1 MDLSTHLER
10 VLVVGITP
18 YFLEKGNVWFQEN
31 FAKILEARQTQAF
44 FQDNTLLLEQGA
56 ELGLSPLLRK
66 LDELGYEKVFEVRDP
81 GEFTHIGGHVEMFP
95 INSSNAIRIEFLG
108 NIVETI
114 ERLEKSAD
122 EKTAKNILKKRLQS
136 QKLYADLQGLK
147 SGDYVVHLDHGVG
160 RFAGFSYLV
169 AGMLYSEEK
178 IQDTNYKIQNTKY
191 YTLEYAGD
199 DKLYIPIGLEKKLSR
214 YVGFGEPHISRLG
227 SSFWSK
233 TKRKI
238 KEGVEKLAQQL
249 LDLYAQREVTSRLPY
264 QEPSLLSEHV
274 ASTFQYEET
283 PDQVQALQEINK
295 DLRGREP
302 MDRLLCGDVGFGK
315 TEVALRTMVRT
326 VEQGYQAALLA
337 PTTILA
343 YQHFQNFSA
352 RLKDLPLHVVFLS
365 RLQTQKEQHAALE
378 KIRAGKA
385 DLIVSTHRLFSSDVQ
400 FKNLGLLVI
409 DDEQRFG
416 VRQKEKLRELRTSLD
431 VLSLSATPI
440 PRTLY
445 MSLASLKNISII
457 QTPPEGRFPAHIV
470 VQKRNEKVIRKAIEK
485 ELTRK
490 GQVYYLHNRIGT
502 IALVKKRLGHLVP
515 TARIGIVHGRL
526 RERELI
532 RVMDEF
538 KNRTYDVLVATTI
551 IENGLDLP
559 NVNTLVVEDA
569 AKLGLAQAYQIRGRV
584 GRSHTE
590 SFAYFLH
597 GAKLESKA
605 KLRLQALSE
614 AGALGSG
621 YRIALRD
628 MEIRGAGNILGKEQS
643 GNVNAVGLNLYCQ
656 MLSEAVEKLKS

>member
-108 NIVETI
+108 NTVETI

>member
-1 MDLSTHLER
+1 MEQTHPSKTLER
-10 VLVVGITP
+10 ILIVGVTP

-31 FAKILEARQTQAF
+31 FAQILKARQTQVF
-44 FQDNTLLLEQGA
+44 FQEHTLLLEKDQ
-56 ELGLSPLLRK
+56 EYSLSELLRK

-81 GEFTHIGGHVEMFP
+81 GEFMHLGGHVEIFP
-95 INSSNAIRIEFLG
+95 INSPNAVRIEFLG
-108 NIVETI
+108 NKVETI
-114 ERLEKSAD
+114 ERLEKSAN
-122 EKTAKNILKKRLQS
+122 EEVAKNILKKRLKS
-136 QKLYADLQGLK
+136 QKLFSDIKNLK
-147 SGDYVVHLDHGVG
+147 EGEYLVHLDHGVG
-160 RFAGFSYLV
+160 RFAGMQEL
-169 AGMLYSEEK
+169 G
-178 IQDTNYKIQNTKY
+178 QGQHY
-191 YTLEYAGD
+191 YAMEYDSG
-199 DKLYIPIGLEKKLSR
+199 DKLFVPVGLERKLSR

-227 SSFWSK
+227 SPFWSK

-238 KEGVEKLAQQL
+238 KEEVEKLAQQL

-264 QEPSLLSEHV
+264 QEPSILSEHV
-274 ASTFQYEET
+274 VASFQYKET
-283 PDQVQALQEINK
+283 PDQAQALQEIYK
-295 DLRGREP
+295 DLERAEP

-315 TEVALRTMVRT
+315 TEVALRTMVRA

-343 YQHFQNFSA
+343 YQHFQNFTE
-352 RLKDLPLHVVFLS
+352 RMQGLPAHVVLLS
-365 RLQTQKEQHAALE
+365 RLQTEKEQHVALE
-378 KIRAGKA
+378 KIHTGKA
-385 DLIVSTHRLFSSDVQ
+385 DLVVSTHRILSNDVQ

-416 VRQKEKLRELRTSLD
+416 VKQKEKLRELRTSLD

-457 QTPPEGRFPAHIV
+457 QTPPEGRFPVRIV
-470 VQKRNEKVIRKAIEK
+470 VQKRNEKVIKEAIEK
-485 ELTRK
+485 ELSRK

-502 IALVKKRLGHLVP
+502 IELVRKHLESLFP
-515 TARIGIVHGRL
+515 MARIGVVHGRL
-526 RERELI
+526 QEQELI
-532 RVMDEF
+532 KVMDDF
-538 KNRTYDVLVATTI
+538 KNRKYDVLVATTI

-559 NVNTLVVEDA
+559 NVNTLIVEDA
-569 AKLGLAQAYQIRGRV
+569 ARLGLSQAYQIRGRV
-584 GRSHTE
+584 GRSHIE

-597 GAKLESKA
+597 GAKLEGKA

-621 YRIALRD
+621 YHIALRD

-656 MLSEAVEKLKS
+656 MLAEAVERLRA

>member
-1 MDLSTHLER
+1 MEQTHPSKTLEK
-10 VLVVGITP
+10 VLIAGITP

-31 FAKILEARQTQAF
+31 FAQILKARQTQAF
-44 FQDNTLLLEQGA
+44 FQENTLFLEKDQ
-56 ELGLSPLLRK
+56 EHSLSELLRK
-66 LDELGYEKVFEVRDP
+66 LDEMGYEKVFEVRDP
-81 GEFTHIGGHVEMFP
+81 GEFSHVGGHVEVFP

-108 NIVETI
+108 NKVETI
-114 ERLEKSAD
+114 ERLQKSAD
-122 EKTAKNILKKRLQS
+122 EETSKNVLKKRLKS
-136 QKLYADLQGLK
+136 QKLFSDIKNLK
-147 SGDYVVHLDHGVG
+147 EGEYLVHLDHGVG
-160 RFAGFSYLV
+160 RFV
-169 AGMLYSEEK
+169 GMQELMPGHP
-178 IQDTNYKIQNTKY
+178 Y
-191 YTLEYAGD
+191 YTLEYLGQ
-199 DKLYIPIGLEKKLSR
+199 DKLFVPVGLERKLSR
-214 YVGFGEPHISRLG
+214 YVGFGEPHIARLG
-227 SSFWSK
+227 SPFWSK

-238 KEGVEKLAQQL
+238 KEEVEKLAQQL

-264 QEPSLLSEHV
+264 QEPSILSEHV
-274 ASTFQYEET
+274 AASFQYEET
-283 PDQVQALQEINK
+283 PDQRQALQEISK
-295 DLRGREP
+295 DLDRTEP

-315 TEVALRTMVRT
+315 TEVALRTMVRA
-326 VEQGYQAALLA
+326 VEQGYQTALLA

-343 YQHFQNFSA
+343 YQHFQNFTE
-352 RLKDLPLHVVFLS
+352 RMKGLPAHVVLLS
-365 RLQTQKEQHAALE
+365 RLQTKKEQHIALE
-378 KIRAGKA
+378 KIRTGKA
-385 DLIVSTHRLFSSDVQ
+385 DLVVSTHRLFSSDVQ

-416 VRQKEKLRELRTSLD
+416 VKQKEKLRELRTSLD

-445 MSLASLKNISII
+445 MSLASLKNISVI
-457 QTPPEGRFPAHIV
+457 QTPPEGRFPVHIM
-470 VQKRNEKVIRKAIEK
+470 VQKRNEKIIREAIEK
-485 ELTRK
+485 ELARK

-502 IALVKKRLGHLVP
+502 IALVKKHLEHLAP
-515 TARIGIVHGRL
+515 KARIGIVHGRL
-526 RERELI
+526 NERELI
-532 RVMDEF
+532 EVMDEF

-569 AKLGLAQAYQIRGRV
+569 TRLGLSQAYQIRGRV

-597 GAKLESKA
+597 GAKLEGKA

-643 GNVNAVGLNLYCQ
+643 GNVNAIGLNLYCQ
-656 MLSEAVEKLKS
+656 MLAESVEKLKIAKPAP

>member
-1 MDLSTHLER
+1 MPIAHPSKTIER
-10 VLVVGITP
+10 VLIVGITP
-18 YFLEKGNVWFQEN
+18 YFLEKGNVWFEEN
-31 FAKILEARQTQAF
+31 FAKIVEARQTQVF
-44 FQDNTLLLEQGA
+44 FQENTLLLEKNQ
-56 ELGLSPLLRK
+56 EHSLSELLRK

-81 GEFTHIGGHVEMFP
+81 GEFVHLGGHVEVFP

-108 NIVETI
+108 NKIESI
-114 ERLEKSAD
+114 ERLEKNAD
-122 EKTAKNILKKRLQS
+122 EEVVKNILKKRLKS
-136 QKLYADLQGLK
+136 QKLFSDIKNLK
-147 SGDYVVHLDHGVG
+147 EGEYLVHLDHGV
-160 RFAGFSYLV
+160 AQYT
-169 AGMLYSEEK
+169 GMQELMPEHL
-178 IQDTNYKIQNTKY
+178 Y
-191 YTLEYAGD
+191 YTLEYLGQ
-199 DKLYIPIGLEKKLSR
+199 DKLFVPVGLERKLSR

-227 SSFWSK
+227 SPFWSK

-238 KEGVEKLAQQL
+238 KEEVEKLAQQL

-274 ASTFQYEET
+274 ASSFQYEET
-283 PDQVQALQEINK
+283 PDQIQALQEINK
-295 DLRGREP
+295 DLERTEP

-315 TEVALRTMVRT
+315 TEVALRTMVRA

-352 RLKDLPLHVVFLS
+352 RLKNLPLQVVFLS
-365 RLQTQKEQHAALE
+365 RLQTQKEQHIALE
-378 KIRAGKA
+378 KIHTGKA

-416 VRQKEKLRELRTSLD
+416 VKQKEKLRELKTSLD

-457 QTPPEGRFPAHIV
+457 QTPPEGRFPVRIV
-470 VQKRNEKVIRKAIEK
+470 VQKRNEKIIREAIEK
-485 ELTRK
+485 ELARK
-490 GQVYYLHNRIGT
+490 GQIYYLHNRIGT
-502 IALVKKRLGHLVP
+502 IALVKKHLERLVP
-515 TARIGIVHGRL
+515 SARIGIVHGRL

-532 RVMDEF
+532 RVMDDF
-538 KNRTYDVLVATTI
+538 KDRTYDVLVATTI

-569 AKLGLAQAYQIRGRV
+569 TKLGLSQAYQIRGRV

-597 GAKLESKA
+597 GAKLEGKV
-605 KLRLQALSE
+605 KLRLDALSE

>member
-515 TARIGIVHGRL
+515 TSRIGIVHRRL

>member
-1 MDLSTHLER
+1 MPIAHPSNIIER
-10 VLVVGITP
+10 VLIAGITP

-31 FAKILEARQTQAF
+31 FEKIVKARQSQAF
-44 FQDNTLLLEQGA
+44 FQENTVLLEKDQ
-56 ELGLSPLLRK
+56 EYSLSELLRK

-81 GEFTHIGGHVEMFP
+81 GEFTHIGGHVEVFP

-108 NIVETI
+108 NKVESM
-114 ERLEKSAD
+114 ERLAKSAD

-136 QKLYADLQGLK
+136 QKLFSDIKNLK
-147 SGDYVVHLDHGVG
+147 EGEYLVHLDHGV
-160 RFAGFSYLV
+160 ALY
-169 AGMLYSEEK
+169 AGMQELMPGHL
-178 IQDTNYKIQNTKY
+178 Y
-191 YTLEYAGD
+191 YTLEYLGQ
-199 DKLYIPIGLEKKLSR
+199 DKLFVPVGLERKLSR

-227 SSFWSK
+227 SPFWSK

-238 KEGVEKLAQQL
+238 KEEVEKLAQQL
-249 LDLYAQREVTSRLPY
+249 LDLYAQREITSRLSY

-274 ASTFQYEET
+274 AASFQYEET
-283 PDQVQALQEINK
+283 PDQAQALQEINK
-295 DLRGREP
+295 DLEHTEP

-315 TEVALRTMVRT
+315 TEVALRTMVRA

-365 RLQTQKEQHAALE
+365 RLQTQKEQDAALE
-378 KIRAGKA
+378 KIRTGKA
-385 DLIVSTHRLFSSDVQ
+385 DLVVSTHRLFSSDVH

-445 MSLASLKNISII
+445 MALASLKNISII
-457 QTPPEGRFPAHIV
+457 QTPPEGRFPVHIV
-470 VQKRNEKVIRKAIEK
+470 VQRRNEKVIRKAIEK
-485 ELTRK
+485 ELARS

-502 IALVKKRLGHLVP
+502 IALVKRQLEHLVP
-515 TARIGIVHGRL
+515 KARIGMVHGRL
-526 RERELI
+526 HEQELI
-532 RVMDEF
+532 KVMDDF
-538 KNRTYDVLVATTI
+538 KDRTYDVLVATTI

-559 NVNTLVVEDA
+559 NVNTLIVEDA

-584 GRSHTE
+584 GRSHTR
-590 SFAYFLH
+590 SIAYFLH
-597 GAKLESKA
+597 GAKLQGKA
-605 KLRLQALSE
+605 KLRLKALSE

-628 MEIRGAGNILGKEQS
+628 MEIRGAVNILGKEQS

-656 MLSEAVEKLKS
+656 MLAESVEKLKS